1 LKHGRATC
9 SKDRILQLQSDVIPV
24 VLTAIP
30 DANIAPKKYE
40 VLKKDVKVAPS
51 FGYPSSPIKEE
62 AEMIHR
68 TTPKPSAIRAK
79 IYRPTLYLLAVRIG
93 SLNFVKEKAYDFE
106 QSLVRTIQSAL

>member
-68 TTPKPSAIRAK
+68 T
-79 IYRPTLYLLAVRIG
+79 LYLLAVRIG